1 MRLPL
6 PPASVF
12 VVIPS
17 EARPLRRR
25 GTSPRFILTPPP
37 PRSHAHILT
46 RKKTSA
52 AGAAQFSPARRGR
65 VNPARSAAPY
75 RRANRVA
82 FQTPFAPAFTRRP
95 PVAAHAPCKTLP
107 IAATI

>member
-1 MRLPL
+1 LPLQLSSQSPFQLPLQLPLQSPLQSLLQLQVQSPFQLPLQLPSPLQL

-25 GTSPRFILTPPP
+25 GTSPRFILTAPP

-46 RKKTSA
+46 RKNP
-52 AGAAQFSPARRGR
+52 QRRRRG
-65 VNPARSAAPY
+65 
-75 RRANRVA
+75 
-82 FQTPFAPAFTRRP
+82 
-95 PVAAHAPCKTLP
+95 
-107 IAATI
+107 TI